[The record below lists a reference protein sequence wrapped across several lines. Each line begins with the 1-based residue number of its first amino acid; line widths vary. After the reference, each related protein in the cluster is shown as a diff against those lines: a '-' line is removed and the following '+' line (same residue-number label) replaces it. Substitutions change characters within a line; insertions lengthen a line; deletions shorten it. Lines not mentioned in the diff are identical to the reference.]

1 METQANEISKLNATH
16 IICAIKDTKSGI
28 YDIPRIYRSKAD
40 FIRAVQVAAKN
51 PETMF
56 NKFPADYDL
65 YVIGA
70 WCEYNAIDQ
79 IEDLRLG
86 SVLDLCPLS

>member
-1 METQANEISKLNATH
+1 MEILSNETSKPEATH
-16 IICAIKDTKSGI
+16 IIGAIKDTKSGT
-28 YDIPRIYRSKAD
+28 YDMPRLYRSKAD

-65 YVIGA
+65 CVIGS
-70 WCEYNAIDQ
+70 WCEYNAIDSV
-79 IEDLRLG
+79 ELMRLG